1 MEITSVL
8 KRESSDRIKAVKKIK
23 YKGERLDLSRV
34 RKWRNKILSSDGRGQ
49 SISSLT
55 WTIEARGVYLKVED
69 PAPLGHVIKK

>member
-8 KRESSDRIKAVKKIK
+8 KHESSDRTNAVKQIE

-49 SISSLT
+49 
-55 WTIEARGVYLKVED
+55 
-69 PAPLGHVIKK
+69 

>member
-1 MEITSVL
+1 METTSVL

-49 SISSLT
+49 
-55 WTIEARGVYLKVED
+55 
-69 PAPLGHVIKK
+69 